1 MRETRTH
8 LSLRIVDPMHSTGAA
23 TVDTTP
29 GSATWT
35 PVIAAA
41 RLHADQGRCVL
52 VSGVQIAIFRITDFD
67 ELFALSNLDPFSN
80 AAVISRGL
88 VGSVG
93 GELKVS
99 SPLYKQ
105 SFSLDTGIC
114 FDDPT
119 VSLTTYDV
127 RERNGIIEV
136 LV

>member
-1 MRETRTH
+1 
-8 LSLRIVDPMHSTGAA
+8 MHSTGAA
-23 TVDTTP
+23 TVDTTTA
-29 GSATWT
+29 SATWM
-35 PVIAAA
+35 PVMTAD

-52 VSGVQIAIFRITDFD
+52 VGDQQIAIFRIGDTD
-67 ELFALSNLDPFSN
+67 EVFALDNVDPFSG
-80 AAVISRGL
+80 APVISRGL
-88 VGSVG
+88 VGSVS

-105 SFSLDTGIC
+105 SFSLSTGIC

-136 LV
+136 SV